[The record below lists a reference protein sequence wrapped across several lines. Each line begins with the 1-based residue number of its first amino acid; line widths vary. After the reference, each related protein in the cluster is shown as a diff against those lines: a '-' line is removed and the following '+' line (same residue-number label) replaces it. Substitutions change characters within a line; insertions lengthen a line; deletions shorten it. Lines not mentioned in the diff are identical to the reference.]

1 MVLNIKKKIQKKV
14 IDYKINRMLK
24 TAYKILNQ
32 HMFFFI
38 ILVGT
43 IAMNMFLEK
52 DFIESFNMYVD
63 DYGVVKNSSAINN
76 IEVSNKADYSVSWA
90 GWEPG
95 KKDDT
100 QKPEIAGSYE
110 QTTNHVKPLNEYTEV
125 KGQQISNK
133 KGDCYLWPLRE
144 DVCVIDNK
152 LEGCSGCDKKEKKK

>member
-1 MVLNIKKKIQKKV
+1 MVLNIKKKVKQK
-14 IDYKINRMLK
+14 IFNYKIQILFN
-24 TAYKILNQ
+24 KISKFLNKIKVLL
-32 HMFFFI
+32 I

-43 IAMNMFLEK
+43 IAMNMFLERS
-52 DFIESFNMYVD
+52 FIETFNMYVD

-76 IEVSNKADYSVSWA
+76 IEVTNKADYSVSWA

-125 KGQQISNK
+125 KGQQLSNK
-133 KGDCYLWPLRE
+133 KSDCYLWPLRE

>member
-1 MVLNIKKKIQKKV
+1 MVLNIKKKVKQK
-14 IDYKINRMLK
+14 IFNYKIQILFN
-24 TAYKILNQ
+24 KISKFLNKIKVLL
-32 HMFFFI
+32 I

-43 IAMNMFLEK
+43 IAMNMFLERS
-52 DFIESFNMYVD
+52 FIETFNMYVD

-90 GWEPG
+90 GWETGG
-95 KKDDT
+95 KNTRDVD
-100 QKPEIAGSYE
+100 ESMGSYE